1 MKEVQERRDAKQ
13 KEITKTEKEIWK
25 NGEEIEKF
33 RNSITESEFAL
44 SGIQKEFQE
53 NERFEKQFEEY
64 LEAQKSRN
72 YIYLKEASA
81 RQLQQLERK
90 KKRSIRS
97 WWQPAVLIPK
107 NIRSV
112 IFQW

>member
-53 NERFEKQFEEY
+53 NERF
-64 LEAQKSRN
+64 LS
-72 YIYLKEASA
+72 LS
-81 RQLQQLERK
+81 
-90 KKRSIRS
+90 S
-97 WWQPAVLIPK
+97 
-107 NIRSV
+107 
-112 IFQW
+112 

>member
-1 MKEVQERRDAKQ
+1 MKSYRKLRAESVDTLEAQMKEVQERRDAKQ

-53 NERFEKQFEEY
+53 TKGLRSS
-64 LEAQKSRN
+64 LKS
-72 YIYLKEASA
+72 IWKH
-81 RQLQQLERK
+81 RK
-90 KKRSIRS
+90 
-97 WWQPAVLIPK
+97 AET
-107 NIRSV
+107 
-112 IFQW
+112 IFI